1 MKKLFILFTL
11 LFFQSYFAQD
21 MEQNSGNKQSSI
33 SVLQPIT
40 VTIGGDFII
49 TGSFTSSRNQRLDH
63 FVTLVFTKAQ
73 ENIMRGVNKP
83 ETIKLVMNEFNKY
96 ALRDI
101 TLKRANGDI
110 LKIDLL
116 KFRLN
121 GDFSNNPYLMQDD
134 VIIFPA
140 NDSERNFIDI
150 NGAVNKPIK
159 FQFVEGDKLSDAI
172 MFAGGINPAFEN
184 VTEVEISR
192 ITEKGTK
199 EEIVKT
205 TISENPN
212 LRRGDRITILYKDNF
227 KMSYKVLVLGEVVR
241 PGYVYIT
248 KASTTLR
255 EVILKAGGF
264 NKNADLKRSEL
275 VRGTDNAQTLKL
287 KAIRN
292 HYEKDSTGTTLPVL
306 QARVEDLLT
315 EENRLTRTSNLTAEE
330 LQSSLAPDLYLK
342 MNDPKDLIDFSK
354 ILADSSTEGNHIV
367 YEGDIIVVP
376 TLMNSIYVFGQVKNP
391 GFIQFE
397 LGKDWKHYIKKAGGY
412 TERAKDEDEI
422 RVIKGDSRTWLEV
435 NDNYI
440 LESGDMIYVPKALP
454 RDFAY
459 YIQQIGSIS
468 SIVSTIVTLT
478 FIIIQSTKN

>member
-1 MKKLFILFTL
+1 MKKLFVFIMLV
-11 LFFQSYFAQD
+11 FFQSYFAQD
-21 MEQNSGNKQSSI
+21 LEQSSSKQSSFAL
-33 SVLQPIT
+33 LQPIT
-40 VTIGGDFII
+40 VTIGGDFIL

-63 FVTLVFTKAQ
+63 FVTSVFAKAQ
-73 ENIMRGVNKP
+73 ENVMRGLNKP
-83 ETIKLVMNEFNKY
+83 ETIKLVMKEFDRY

-101 TLKRANGDI
+101 TMKRVNGDI

-140 NDSERNFIDI
+140 SDYERNFVDI
-150 NGAVNKPIK
+150 SGAVNKPIK

-172 MFAGGINPAFEN
+172 TFAGGINPAFEN

-192 ITEKGTK
+192 ITENGNN

-205 TISENPN
+205 SISKNP
-212 LRRGDRITILYKDNF
+212 LLIRGDRVTVLYNDNF
-227 KMSYKVLVLGEVVR
+227 KKPYKVLVLGEVGR

-248 KASTTLR
+248 KGSTTLR
-255 EVILKAGGF
+255 QVIIKAGGF
-264 NKNADLKRSEL
+264 TKQADLKRTEL
-275 VRGTDNAQTLKL
+275 VRGTDNTQTLKL

-306 QARVEDLLT
+306 QVRIEELLT
-315 EENRLTRTSNLTAEE
+315 EENRLSRTSNLTAEE
-330 LQSSLAPDLYLK
+330 FQTSLAPDLYLK
-342 MNDPKDLIDFSK
+342 MNDPKDLIDFSE
-354 ILADSSTEGNHIV
+354 IFSDSSYAGNTIV

-376 TLMNSIYVFGQVKNP
+376 TYMNSIYVFGQVKNP
-391 GFIQFE
+391 GYVKYE
-397 LGKDWKHYIKKAGGY
+397 SGKDWKYYLEKAGGY
-412 TERAKDEDEI
+412 TERAKDESEV
-422 RVIKGDSRTWLEV
+422 RVIKGDSKTWLEV
-435 NDNYI
+435 EDKYL
-440 LESGDMIYVPKALP
+440 LESGDMIYVPKTLP

-478 FIIIQSTKN
+478 FIIIQSTK